1 MWFFKKKKD
10 TLKEELI
17 KKIKDEDLDMSGL
30 FSNINNR
37 YKMESL
43 YKELCKLCHPDLYEK
58 EPYMRELAQELFT
71 KIQKNKNDYNALLKL
86 KETIID
92 TLINK

>member
-1 MWFFKKKKD
+1 MWFFKKKN
-10 TLKEELI
+10 TIQEELI
-17 KKIKDEDLDMSGL
+17 KRIKEEDLDMSGL

-37 YKMESL
+37 SKIEPL

-58 EPYMRELAQELFT
+58 EPDKRELAQELFT

-86 KETIID
+86 KEEIID
-92 TLINK
+92 SLMNK

>member
-1 MWFFKKKKD
+1 MWFFKKKD
-10 TLKEELI
+10 TIQEELI
-17 KKIKDEDLDMSGL
+17 KRIKEEDLDMSGL

-37 YKMESL
+37 SKIESL

-58 EPYMRELAQELFT
+58 DPDMRELAQELFT
-71 KIQKNKNDYNALLKL
+71 KIQKNKNDYHALLKL
-86 KETIID
+86 KEEILN

>member
-10 TLKEELI
+10 TLQEELI
-17 KKIKDEDLDMSGL
+17 NKIKEENLDMEGL

-37 YKMESL
+37 SKIESL

-58 EPYMRELAQELFT
+58 DPDKREMAQELFT
-71 KIQKNKNDYNALLKL
+71 KVQRSKNDYNSLIELKNEIVEALN
-86 KETIID
+86 I
-92 TLINK
+92 

>member
-10 TLKEELI
+10 TLQEELI
-17 KKIKDEDLDMSGL
+17 KKIKEEDLDMSGL

-37 YKMESL
+37 SKIEAL

-58 EPYMRELAQELFT
+58 EPDKRALAQDLFT
-71 KIQKNKNDYNALLKL
+71 KIQKNKNDYNVLLKL

>member
-1 MWFFKKKKD
+1 MWFFKKKD
-10 TLKEELI
+10 TIQEELI
-17 KKIKDEDLDMSGL
+17 KRIKEEDLDMSGL

-37 YKMESL
+37 SKIESL

-58 EPYMRELAQELFT
+58 EPDKRELAQNLFT

-86 KETIID
+86 KENILD
-92 TLINK
+92 TLMNK

>member
-1 MWFFKKKKD
+1 MWFFKKKD
-10 TLKEELI
+10 TIQEELI
-17 KKIKDEDLDMSGL
+17 KKIKEEDLDMEGL
-30 FSNINNR
+30 FANINNR
-37 YKMESL
+37 SKIEPL

-58 EPYMRELAQELFT
+58 EPDKRALAQDLFT
-71 KIQKNKNDYNALLKL
+71 KIQKNKNDYNVLLKL